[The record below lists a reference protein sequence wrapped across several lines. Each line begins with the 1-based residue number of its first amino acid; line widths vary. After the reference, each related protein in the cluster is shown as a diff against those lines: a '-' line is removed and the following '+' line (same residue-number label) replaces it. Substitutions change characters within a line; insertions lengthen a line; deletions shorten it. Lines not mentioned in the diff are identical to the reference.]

1 MAQFPPA
8 PNLTKALG
16 ELKLLDSEGAAV
28 TVSSLWAKQACL
40 IRHVRSFSSLGCRA
54 AVQELLAARRRFDEY
69 GVKLA
74 IILPEEVAKAKAWRA
89 EVRVPFPVLT
99 DPEKLSFQ
107 AVGAKEINWGTPEN
121 IKGMSKTSLS
131 TSVRLNRSLRFNP
144 ATHLFE
150 AGGRPLFCWLNTNL
164 KDDCTLNQ
172 LFDALDDV

>member
-8 PNLTKALG
+8 PNLTKALAD
-16 ELKLLDSEGAAV
+16 LTLVDSDGAPVAL
-28 TVSSLWAKQACL
+28 SSLWAKQGCL

-54 AVQELLAARRRFDEY
+54 AVQELLGAQRRFAEY
-69 GVKLA
+69 QVKLA
-74 IILPEEVAKAKAWRA
+74 VILPEELAKAKAWRS
-89 EVRVPFPVLT
+89 EVRVTFPVLT

-172 LFDALDDV
+172 LFDALDDL